1 MSVSEKESSPATH
14 GSSEGGGGETTGERE
29 YKRAVRRAMDLLA
42 VRVHSIHQLRVKL
55 ARKFTAEVV
64 ERVIERLA
72 EMGLLDDLEF
82 ACEYVRQR
90 IERSPRAPALL
101 VNELGRRG
109 VTGSTAAEAVN
120 RALSEMELAER
131 DLAERAVRK
140 KLDTLAEIDTE
151 QLKSKLFRFLSSRG
165 FQASTARRVIEK
177 MLGSF

>member
-1 MSVSEKESSPATH
+1 MRTGKEVTAAVLA
-14 GSSEGGGGETTGERE
+14 GGQS
-29 YKRAVRRAMDLLA
+29 RRMGQDKA
-42 VRVHSIHQLRVKL
+42 RVEIVGRTML
-55 ARKFTAEVV
+55 

-140 KLDTLAEIDTE
+140 KLGTLAEIDTE

-177 MLGSF
+177 MLDSF